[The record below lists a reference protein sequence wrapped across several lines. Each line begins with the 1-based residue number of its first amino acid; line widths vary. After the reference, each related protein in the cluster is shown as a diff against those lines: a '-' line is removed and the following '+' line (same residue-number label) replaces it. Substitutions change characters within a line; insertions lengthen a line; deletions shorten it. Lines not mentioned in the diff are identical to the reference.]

1 MRAHQGYLYLGLSLM
16 FPCGLISL
24 LQSGS
29 NDMSFVQTL
38 FEVAQRFAPRKA
50 LRLTDRIF
58 TYEQLTDAA

>member
-1 MRAHQGYLYLGLSLM
+1 M